1 MKRGTPQLKVVNGL
15 TKKYPGFILD
25 YVSFTVPNGAIVGL
39 IGENGAGKSTT
50 IKAILGL
57 INKDAGSIEILGKH
71 DCEIDNSVRNRISVV
86 FDGSNFPDALTAKK
100 LNSVFRNI

>member
-1 MKRGTPQLKVVNGL
+1 MNDNALIVNGL

-39 IGENGAGKSTT
+39 IGEN
-50 IKAILGL
+50 
-57 INKDAGSIEILGKH
+57 
-71 DCEIDNSVRNRISVV
+71 
-86 FDGSNFPDALTAKK
+86 DGSNFPDALTAKK